1 MVLVIGGRDS
11 VTPLFQG
18 REYIPGYKRYRTCQ
32 LGDDM
37 LPTTQTTFEPEKI
50 SSLSKLKGHGRFSG
64 AKWLSSL
71 KRLFGFKCREAVY
84 FLGRLLEQA
93 PFWKGKSSGCRC

>member
-37 LPTTQTTFEPEKI
+37 LPTTQTTFEPEKKI
-50 SSLSKLKGHGRFSG
+50 LSEQIEGTWTLFWCKV
-64 AKWLSSL
+64 AK
-71 KRLFGFKCREAVY
+71 
-84 FLGRLLEQA
+84 
-93 PFWKGKSSGCRC
+93 